1 MHAQVGKPSTSI
13 FFGRKPAMILSSI
26 GVRKRGFPEPVAMT
40 RGALRKMVA
49 DYQTHTFRLY
59 KQQLMRK
66 TVFK

>member
-49 DYQTHTFRLY
+49 DYQTHFSALQTT
-59 KQQLMRK
+59 MRK
-66 TVFK
+66 TVFE